1 MKEFIRKVLK
11 TNNDLQYRI
20 YEKKPKRDVTRR
32 KLFIE
37 AINTLKEIEDRTD
50 FMQSELGVDMSL
62 YEDKFFIVIENLF
75 RITFSEEQCKL
86 IEMYLYF
93 LSEDKD
99 WDGTIEIKT
108 QETVEIVGFKT
119 PEQVWEVLERDRK
132 SVV

>member
-86 IEMYLYF
+86 IEMYLYS

-119 PEQVWEVLERDRK
+119 PEQVWEVLERINP
-132 SVV
+132 VE